1 MRSKQY
7 KVLDE
12 CLARVKGGE
21 TPGACLDDYP
31 RLRQQLEP
39 LLLAAA
45 SVSAVPAASASN
57 DFRRRSK
64 HLLMT
69 RLHRDSAKNTR
80 PLPVESASN
89 VLSNL
94 RRILER
100 AITGPA
106 KVAVPIALALV
117 FILQG
122 VLIINS
128 AFFFPASVPEF
139 TSQCTLTTF
148 DHGVLMKRSGST
160 IWERAENGTTLKA
173 GARIQLASSSN
184 AILTF
189 FNGTTVELEP
199 GADIVVEQLEVGS
212 QNQPTVI
219 VLRQWFG
226 KTWSRV
232 AQLADPG
239 SRYEI
244 QTPSATI
251 MVRGTVFTT
260 EVDITGTARV
270 QTIEGLVSV
279 SAQGEEVYLPAGQ
292 QTEVESGASPLKPV
306 PISAAND
313 TWSPAQFREKPP
325 MQGSHNEEPQD
336 EGQPAPSGMSA
347 AADSLPGTADSSA
360 ATRDGTLTEAPQEQ
374 KIEALPAQT
383 SNNEDTPSQSQE
395 GLPSYGKDGG
405 QGQHELWIPVIS
417 GMVLLLWVG
426 VFITMERR
434 KSATTKHRKN
444 KFSSTRYGR

>member
-1 MRSKQY
+1 MRPKQY

-94 RRILER
+94 WRILER

-106 KVAVPIALALV
+106 KVAVPITLALV

-148 DHGVLMKRSGST
+148 DHGVLMKRSGAT

-199 GADIVVEQLEVGS
+199 GADLVVEQLEVGG

-325 MQGSHNEEPQD
+325 MQGSR
-336 EGQPAPSGMSA
+336 MSA

-360 ATRDGTLTEAPQEQ
+360 ATRDGTLTGAPQEQ

-405 QGQHELWIPVIS
+405 QGQRELWIPVIS
-417 GMVLLLWVG
+417 GVVLLLWIG